1 MEKGGKM
8 SMNSELLCR
17 ISPGDIT
24 VNRQVALRFTMKSQ
38 GSREVKFYNEG
49 DYTAQ
54 KIPNINEAT
63 PLSDVTYFYFFFT
76 YGDATDAL
84 MKGDVEN
91 IQFTWRDKNWDVAEC
106 TDPNIGIYW
115 KICPLKD
122 IIWEA
127 HADPEK
133 SELVI
138 DFPDVV
144 CNGAVGTAYAYLQI
158 GSNKDRIEM
167 SVEKYPEPKIENFK
181 VLSSGPHYIGEKGT
195 LGWTIKNHANYTIS
209 LDGSPVIQDTD
220 DYKTEVEIKYG
231 EYTLT
236 AQNRAGTVDQQKT
249 EFDLKIINNFEINE
263 MSPTKAVLSW
273 EIEERNA
280 DEWKLKG
287 FSFQELKAKED
298 KKEIQTETTSDRTFE
313 LIVTPKNSGDK
324 VYKDASFV
332 APVIESFKVKHEK
345 VNKSERLDCEDMLTE
360 VDENGFISPNLIRGE
375 HRDGYCT
382 SFSFSCKGGGGGGGN
397 SYNHHFT
404 WTVKNVES
412 CYITVNGNRQGSYDA
427 SVTNCTVT
435 NQYEKCTGTLEAE
448 GQYKYTVYKDSEEEK

>member
-1 MEKGGKM
+1 MM
-8 SMNSELLCR
+8 SMDSELLCR

-24 VNRQVALRFTMKSQ
+24 VNRQVALRFTMKSREN
-38 GSREVKFYNEG
+38 REVKFYNEG

-115 KICPLKD
+115 KICPVKD
-122 IIWEA
+122 IVWEA

-138 DFPDVV
+138 EFPDVV
-144 CNGAVGTAYAYLQI
+144 CNGTVGTAYAYLQE
-158 GSNKDRIEM
+158 GSSKDRIAVP
-167 SVEKYPEPKIENFK
+167 VEKYPEPKIENFK
-181 VLSSGPHYIGEKGT
+181 VLSSGPYYIGEKGT
-195 LGWTIKNHANYTIS
+195 IGWTIKNHANYTIK

-220 DYKTEVEIKYG
+220 DYKMEVEIKYG
-231 EYTLT
+231 KYVLE
-236 AQNRAGTVDQQKT
+236 AQNRACTVDQQKT
-249 EFDLKIINNFEINE
+249 GFEMNIIKNFEMNE
-263 MSPTKAVLSW
+263 LSPSKAVLSW

-280 DEWKLKG
+280 DKWYLKEFEDLKLAA
-287 FSFQELKAKED
+287 KAD
-298 KKEIQTETTSDRTFE
+298 KMEIQTETTSDRTFE
-313 LIVTPKNSGDK
+313 LIVTPKNSSEN
-324 VYKDASFV
+324 VYEDIPFLM
-332 APVIESFKVKHEK
+332 PTIESFTVNNTK

-382 SFSFSCKGGGGGGGN
+382 SFSFSCKGGGGGGGGGN

-404 WTVKNVES
+404 WAVKNVKN
-412 CYITVNGNRQGSYDA
+412 CYITVNGDKQGPYGEY
-427 SVTNCTVT
+427 VTGCTIKDH
-435 NQYEKCTGTLEAE
+435 YEKCTGTLEAN
-448 GQYKYTVYKDSEEEK
+448 GQYMYAVYKDSEEEK